1 MSILIKHICI
11 TTLLILPVCS
21 YAQADYSNNSSIV
34 MDEPSLAYV
43 NISGIESMPTGKEDN
58 LHAWF
63 EYSDDKGNTFKKRI
77 ILNAQGASTL
87 RYPKKNLSI
96 DFCEDE
102 WIGAKTTKFTIGKWV
117 KQDAF
122 HFKANWLDSFRG
134 GLAIVTAYRLYD
146 DITQDRPHILERAGM
161 TDYSTKALCH
171 PDGFPCII
179 SLNGKFYGIYA
190 WQLKKHRKNMGMEKD
205 NPKHVWFQLDTY
217 TNSLNNG
224 VMKWEDISIRNPKN
238 VTEESKNI
246 IQKFANYNNELTQMS
261 YVLTQE
267 AMRQEIAKR
276 YDVAN
281 IIDFILYGI
290 ITSNIDGFGKN
301 CHFFT
306 YDGVK
311 WFVVPYDLDM
321 TFGIS
326 WIASFTFPAEWSWL
340 TSDYKM
346 DGYMGVPYNWIKKYY
361 RDEIKERYATLRK
374 NGAISEERIMRH
386 LTDWNQR
393 VGKLNYDLEYEKW
406 NTCPSNGYSINN
418 KQWICTNDWSNYYS
432 TTPYD
437 NNKSYN
443 TGDCCVYDYR
453 VWTATEPVMG
463 ISPVVKKGYTDT
475 EDRVATWLKRRLEL
489 MDDYLGYSSTGIQS
503 IPVSKSNNI
512 VKKRIINNRI
522 VISIND
528 KLFYTNGVYAK

>member
-190 WQLKKHRKNMGMEKD
+190 VH
-205 NPKHVWFQLDTY
+205 PIF
-217 TNSLNNG
+217 G
-224 VMKWEDISIRNPKN
+224 VM
-238 VTEESKNI
+238 
-246 IQKFANYNNELTQMS
+246 M
-261 YVLTQE
+261 
-267 AMRQEIAKR
+267 
-276 YDVAN
+276 
-281 IIDFILYGI
+281 
-290 ITSNIDGFGKN
+290 
-301 CHFFT
+301 
-306 YDGVK
+306 
-311 WFVVPYDLDM
+311 
-321 TFGIS
+321 
-326 WIASFTFPAEWSWL
+326 
-340 TSDYKM
+340 
-346 DGYMGVPYNWIKKYY
+346 
-361 RDEIKERYATLRK
+361 
-374 NGAISEERIMRH
+374 
-386 LTDWNQR
+386 
-393 VGKLNYDLEYEKW
+393 
-406 NTCPSNGYSINN
+406 YS
-418 KQWICTNDWSNYYS
+418 C
-432 TTPYD
+432 
-437 NNKSYN
+437 
-443 TGDCCVYDYR
+443 
-453 VWTATEPVMG
+453 
-463 ISPVVKKGYTDT
+463 
-475 EDRVATWLKRRLEL
+475 
-489 MDDYLGYSSTGIQS
+489 
-503 IPVSKSNNI
+503 
-512 VKKRIINNRI
+512 
-522 VISIND
+522 
-528 KLFYTNGVYAK
+528 